1 MAQSLLKA
9 TRLIPSSVVLLTA
22 GNKESHDAMTATAM
36 FVAEKVPLITIS
48 LSKKSTCHELIEKT
62 GECALN
68 VASVEQVDLARKLG
82 ATHGKA
88 KDKFRAFGI
97 KTEKATKISV
107 PLIAGS
113 YANLECM
120 VLTSYP
126 ASNYIVY
133 LVEVVAFK
141 ANEKLAPI
149 AWLKDRY
156 FSVDREAR

>member
-1 MAQSLLKA
+1 MTQSLLRA
-9 TRLIPSSVVLLTA
+9 TRLVPSSVVLLTA
-22 GNKESHDAMTATAM
+22 GNIESQDAMTATAM
-36 FVAEKVPLITIS
+36 FVAEKVPLVTIS
-48 LSKKSTCHELIEKT
+48 LSKKSTCHEIIERT

-68 VASVEQVDLARKLG
+68 VASVQQVDLARKLG
-82 ATHGKA
+82 ASHGRD

-97 KTEKATKISV
+97 KTEKASKISA
-107 PLIAGS
+107 PLIAGA

-141 ANEKLAPI
+141 ANVKLAPL

-156 FSVDREAR
+156 FSVDREVK

>member
-9 TRLIPSSVVLLTA
+9 TRLIPPSVVLLTA
-22 GNKESHDAMTATAM
+22 GNKDHQDAMTATAM
-36 FVAEKVPLITIS
+36 FVAEKLPLITIS
-48 LSKKSTCHELIEKT
+48 LSKKSLCHELIEKT

-68 VASVEQVDLARKLG
+68 VASVEQVDLAKKLG
-82 ATHGKA
+82 APHG
-88 KDKFRAFGI
+88 KDKFKAFGI
-97 KTEKATKISV
+97 KTEEATKISA

-113 YANLECM
+113 YAALECM
-120 VLTSYP
+120 VLTSYS

-149 AWLKDRY
+149 AWLNDRY

>member
-1 MAQSLLKA
+1 MAQKLLKT
-9 TRLIPSSVVLLTA
+9 TRLIPCSVVLLTA
-22 GNKESHDAMTATAM
+22 GNEETRDAMTATAM

-48 LSKKSTCHELIEKT
+48 LSKKSTCHEIIERT

-68 VASVEQVDLARKLG
+68 VASVAQVDLARKLG
-82 ATHGKA
+82 APRK
-88 KDKFRAFGI
+88 KDANVFEDFGI
-97 KTEKATKISV
+97 KTEKATRISA
-107 PLIAGS
+107 PLIPGS
-113 YANLECM
+113 YANLECV

-126 ASNYIVY
+126 ASSYMVY

-141 ANEKLAPI
+141 ADEKLAPI

>member
-1 MAQSLLKA
+1 MAQSLLNA
-9 TRLIPSSVVLLTA
+9 TRLIPCSVVLLTA
-22 GNKESHDAMTATAM
+22 GNKESQDAMTATAM
-36 FVAEKVPLITIS
+36 FVAEKLPLITVS
-48 LSKKSTCHELIEKT
+48 LSKKSPCHELIEKT

-68 VASVEQVDLARKLG
+68 VAAVGQVDLARKLG
-82 ATHGKA
+82 APHGKD
-88 KDKFRAFGI
+88 KDTFRAFGI
-97 KTEKATKISV
+97 ETETATKISA
-107 PLIAGS
+107 PLITGS

-133 LVEVVAFK
+133 LLEVVAFK
-141 ANEKLAPI
+141 TNENLAPL